1 MTKIRPLIQS
11 SSEYLFISFS
21 GKHNREVG
29 REVPKFFRSST
40 LQLHLTTTGMRV
52 LVETCAE
59 WAMRKGMITSEERD
73 AISGLNGHSSAITKK
88 YYVFLDRGSEISQAQ
103 ALFAL
108 PTLSSTDSPF
118 SPPTCPPRQPP
129 ASTNDVDAPSID
141 PLPLPLQVETPFPTG
156 WTMREDLRHKQWGA
170 SHPCQAANPKKVVWS
185 DGELDYLRQWLED
198 QMQFFPDLEQNTAC
212 WRALEHINNCP
223 QARSVFHRN
232 HVLSTGR
239 LRSGFDNLMP
249 RIRKEKDV

>member
-1 MTKIRPLIQS
+1 MNKIRPLIQS

-29 REVPKFFRSST
+29 REVPRFFRTSS
-40 LQLHLTTTGMRV
+40 LQLHLTTTGVRV

-59 WAMRKGMITSEERD
+59 WAMRKGMITSEERE

-103 ALFAL
+103 ALFSL
-108 PTLSSTDSPF
+108 PALSSTDSPF
-118 SPPTCPPRQPP
+118 LPSTCPPQQP
-129 ASTNDVDAPSID
+129 ASTNDIDALSTD
-141 PLPLPLQVETPFPTG
+141 LLPLPLQLEAIAPPG
-156 WTMREDLRHKQWGA
+156 WAMREDLRHKQWGA
-170 SHPCQAANPKKVVWS
+170 SHPCQAVNPKKVVWS
-185 DGELDYLRQWLED
+185 DEELNYLRQWLED
-198 QMQFFPDLEQNTAC
+198 QMRLFPDLEHNTAC

-223 QARSVFHRN
+223 QARAVFHRN
-232 HVLSTGR
+232 HVLTTGR

-249 RIRKEKDV
+249 RMRKDKDV